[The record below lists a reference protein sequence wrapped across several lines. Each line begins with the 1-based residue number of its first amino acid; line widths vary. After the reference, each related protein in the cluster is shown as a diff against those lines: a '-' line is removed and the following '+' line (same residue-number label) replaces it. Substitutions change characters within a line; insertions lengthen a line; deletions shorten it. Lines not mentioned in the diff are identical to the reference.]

1 MADGVLHLS
10 SLVGSPLLDSA
21 NERVGRVD
29 DVVARLDDGD
39 ALPLVVGLR
48 ALIGGRNLFVPARN
62 IAQLDGDGARLST
75 TKVNL
80 AQFERRPNE
89 IVLRGDV
96 LGHSVINV
104 NTARLV
110 TAGEVE
116 LVCEEGTWRVAGIDT
131 SFGARVRRH
140 LPRALRGGGAAADE
154 EESFVAWT
162 ELEPFVGHVPTA
174 RLRLRHRRIA
184 HLHPSQIADLV
195 EAATHDE
202 GEEILAAVG
211 QDKELEADVFEEL
224 DDEHQLEFLN
234 ERSDREVASVLG
246 RMASDD
252 AADLLLEIKQER
264 RVPVLELLPA
274 TKQRKIRKLLGYNPS
289 TAGGVMSPD
298 FVSVPA
304 AGTAA
309 DAIAAARKL
318 DLPPEA
324 LHTILLTERGGALAG
339 LVSAGVVLAAD
350 PQTPLLELA
359 VTSPPAVGADA
370 DVPEVAR
377 LMTDY
382 NLVSLPVV
390 DDDERPLGIV
400 SVDDIL
406 ELMLPEDWRR
416 RYGLARE

>member
-10 SLVGSPLLDSA
+10 SLVGSPLLDGSGD
-21 NERVGRVD
+21 RLGRVD
-29 DVVARLDDGD
+29 DVIARLGDGEQ
-39 ALPLVVGLR
+39 LPLVVGLR
-48 ALIGGRNLFVPARN
+48 AVVGGRGLFVPIRN
-62 IAQLDGDGARLST
+62 VERLESAAAHLST

-89 IVLRGDV
+89 LLLRGDV
-96 LGHSVINV
+96 LGRSVINV

-116 LVCEEGTWRVAGIDT
+116 LRCVDDVWRVAGIDT

-140 LPRALRGGGAAADE
+140 LPHPLRRAGSEAAFMPWDQI
-154 EESFVAWT
+154 
-162 ELEPFVGHVPTA
+162 EPFVGHVPTA
-174 RLRLRHRRIA
+174 RLRLRHRRLA

-195 EAATHDE
+195 EAASHDE

-224 DDEHQLEFLN
+224 DDQHQLEFLD
-234 ERSDREVASVLG
+234 ERSDREVAQVLG

-252 AADLLLEIKQER
+252 AADLLLELPQER
-264 RVPVLELLPA
+264 RVPVLEKLPA
-274 TKQRKIRKLLGYNPS
+274 AKQRKIRQLLGYNPS

-304 AGTAA
+304 TGSAA
-309 DAIAAARKL
+309 DAIAAARKR

-324 LHTILLTERGGALAG
+324 LHTILLTDATGALAG

-350 PQTPLLELA
+350 PLAPLEELG
-359 VTSPPAVGADA
+359 VSGPPSVGPEAE
-370 DVPEVAR
+370 VPEVAR

-390 DDDERPLGIV
+390 DADLHPIGIV
-400 SVDDIL
+400 SVDDVL

>member
-1 MADGVLHLS
+1 
-10 SLVGSPLLDSA
+10 
-21 NERVGRVD
+21 
-29 DVVARLDDGD
+29 
-39 ALPLVVGLR
+39 
-48 ALIGGRNLFVPARN
+48 
-62 IAQLDGDGARLST
+62 
-75 TKVNL
+75 
-80 AQFERRPNE
+80 
-89 IVLRGDV
+89 
-96 LGHSVINV
+96 
-104 NTARLV
+104 V
-110 TAGEVE
+110 TAGDVE
-116 LVCEEGTWRVAGIDT
+116 LTDENGAWRVAGIDT
-131 SFGARVRRH
+131 SFRARLRRR
-140 LPRALRGGGAAADE
+140 LPRALWGSADAGNA
-154 EESFVAWT
+154 FVPWDQ
-162 ELEPFVGHVPTA
+162 LEPFVGHVPTA

-184 HLHPSQIADLV
+184 SLHPSQIADLV
-195 EAATHDE
+195 EAASHDE

-224 DDEHQLEFLN
+224 DDAHQLEFLN
-234 ERSDREVASVLG
+234 DRSDREVASVLA

-298 FVSVPA
+298 FFAVA
-304 AGTAA
+304 ARGTAA
-309 DAIAAARKL
+309 DAIASARRR

-324 LHTILLTERGGALAG
+324 LHTVLLTDREGTLCG
-339 LVSAGVVLAAD
+339 LVSAGVLLAAE

-359 VTSPPAVGADA
+359 VSSPPSVSAEAE
-370 DVPEVAR
+370 VPEVAR

-390 DDDERPLGIV
+390 DGDDRPIGIV

>member
-1 MADGVLHLS
+1 MPEGVLHLS
-10 SLVGSPLLDSA
+10 WLVGSPLLDSA
-21 NERVGRVD
+21 NERLGRVD
-29 DVVARLDDGD
+29 DVVARIEENDQ
-39 ALPLVVGLR
+39 LPPVIGLR
-48 ALIGGRNLFVPARN
+48 ALIGGRNLFVPGRN
-62 IAQLDGDGARLST
+62 IERLAADGARLST

-89 IVLRGDV
+89 LLLRADV

-104 NTARLV
+104 NTARLM

-116 LVCEEGTWRVAGIDT
+116 LICIEEAWRVAGIDT
-131 SFGARVRRH
+131 SLAARLRRH
-140 LPRALRGGGAAADE
+140 LPRALRGSRTSD
-154 EESFVAWT
+154 ESFVPWDQ
-162 ELEPFVGHVPTA
+162 LEPFVGHVPTA
-174 RLRLRHRRIA
+174 RLRLRSRRLA

-195 EAATHDE
+195 EAASHDE

-234 ERSDREVASVLG
+234 DRSDREVASVLA

-264 RVPVLELLPA
+264 RIPVLELLPA
-274 TKQRKIRKLLGYNPS
+274 AKQRKIRKLLGYNPS

-298 FVSVPA
+298 FVSVA
-304 AGTAA
+304 ASGTAA
-309 DAIAAARKL
+309 DAVATARKL
-318 DLPPEA
+318 ELPPEA
-324 LHTILLTERGGALAG
+324 LHTILLTDKDGMLCG
-339 LVSAGVVLAAD
+339 LVSAGVLLAAD
-350 PQTPLLELA
+350 PQTPLLELG
-359 VTSPPAVGADA
+359 VTSPPSVGPEA

-390 DDDERPLGIV
+390 DEEEQPIGIV

>member
-1 MADGVLHLS
+1 MPAGVLHLS

-21 NERVGRVD
+21 NERLGRVD
-29 DVVARLDDGD
+29 DVVVRLDESE
-39 ALPLVVGLR
+39 ARPPLVGLR
-48 ALIGGRNLFVPARN
+48 AIVGGRNLFVPVRN
-62 IAQLDGDGARLST
+62 IARLDADGAHLTT
-75 TKVNL
+75 TKLNL

-89 IVLRGDV
+89 LLLRGDV
-96 LGHSVINV
+96 LGRSVINV

-110 TAGEVE
+110 NAGEVE
-116 LVCEEGTWRVAGIDT
+116 LHDDEGTWRVAGIDA
-131 SFGARVRRH
+131 SLGARVRRR
-140 LPRALRGGGAAADE
+140 LPRAMRGAGGA
-154 EESFVAWT
+154 EESFVAWDQ
-162 ELEPFVGHVPTA
+162 LEPFVSHVPTA

-195 EAATHDE
+195 EAASHDE

-211 QDKELEADVFEEL
+211 YDKELEADVFEEL
-224 DDEHQLEFLN
+224 DDEHQLEFLDD
-234 ERSDREVASVLG
+234 RSDREVAAVLG

-252 AADLLLEIKQER
+252 AADLLLELKQER
-264 RVPVLELLPA
+264 RMPVLELLPA

-298 FVSVPA
+298 FVAVSA
-304 AGTAA
+304 SASAA
-309 DAIAAARKL
+309 DATAAARKR

-324 LHTILLTERGGALAG
+324 LHILLLTDKAG
-339 LVSAGVVLAAD
+339 SLCGVVSAGVLLTAE
-350 PQTPLLELA
+350 PTTPLLELA
-359 VTSPPAVGADA
+359 VTSPPSVNAEAE
-370 DVPEVAR
+370 VPEVAR

-390 DDDERPLGIV
+390 DADDRPIGIV

>member
-1 MADGVLHLS
+1 MPDGVLHLS

-21 NERVGRVD
+21 NERLGRVD
-29 DVVARLDDGD
+29 DVVVRLDESE
-39 ALPLVVGLR
+39 ALPALVGLR
-48 ALIGGRNLFVPARN
+48 AIVGGRNLFVPVRN
-62 IAQLDGDGARLST
+62 IERLEAGGAHLTT
-75 TKVNL
+75 TKLNL

-89 IVLRGDV
+89 VLLRADV
-96 LGHSVINV
+96 LGHSMINV

-116 LVCEEGTWRVAGIDT
+116 LVREEATWRVAGIDT
-131 SFGARVRRH
+131 SLGARVRRH
-140 LPRALRGGGAAADE
+140 LPRALRGSEGGED
-154 EESFVAWT
+154 SFVAWDQ
-162 ELEPFVGHVPTA
+162 LEPFVGHVPTA

-195 EAATHDE
+195 EAASHDE

-224 DDEHQLEFLN
+224 DDEHQLEFLDD
-234 ERSDREVASVLG
+234 RSDREVASVLA

-252 AADLLLEIKQER
+252 AADLLLELPQER
-264 RVPVLELLPA
+264 RMPVLELLPQA
-274 TKQRKIRKLLGYNPS
+274 KQRKIRKLLGYNPS
-289 TAGGVMSPD
+289 TAGGVMSLD
-298 FVSVPA
+298 FISVSGH
-304 AGTAA
+304 GTAA
-309 DAIAAARKL
+309 DAIAAARKR

-324 LHTILLTERGGALAG
+324 LHTILLTERGGALCG
-339 LVSAGVVLAAD
+339 LVSAGVLLAAD
-350 PQTPLLELA
+350 PKTPLLELA
-359 VTSPPAVGADA
+359 VTSPPSVSAEAE
-370 DVPEVAR
+370 VPEVAR

-382 NLVSLPVV
+382 NLVSLPVLDA
-390 DDDERPLGIV
+390 DDRPIGIV

>member
-1 MADGVLHLS
+1 MPEGVLHLS

-21 NERVGRVD
+21 NERLGRVD
-29 DVVARLDDGD
+29 DVVARIEESDQ
-39 ALPLVVGLR
+39 LPPVIGLR
-48 ALIGGRNLFVPARN
+48 ALIGGRNLFVPGRN
-62 IAQLDGDGARLST
+62 IERLAADGARLST

-89 IVLRGDV
+89 LLLRADV
-96 LGHSVINV
+96 LGHSMINV

-116 LVCEEGTWRVAGIDT
+116 LICVEEAWRVAGIDT
-131 SFGARVRRH
+131 SLAARLRRR
-140 LPRALRGGGAAADE
+140 LPRALRGSRTS
-154 EESFVAWT
+154 EESFVPWDQ
-162 ELEPFVGHVPTA
+162 LEPFVGHVPTA
-174 RLRLRHRRIA
+174 RLRLRHRRLA

-195 EAATHDE
+195 EAASHDE

-234 ERSDREVASVLG
+234 DRSDREVASVLA

-264 RVPVLELLPA
+264 RIPVLELLPA
-274 TKQRKIRKLLGYNPS
+274 AKQRKIRKLLGYNPS

-298 FVSVPA
+298 FVSVA
-304 AGTAA
+304 GSGTAA
-309 DAIAAARKL
+309 DAVAAARKL
-318 DLPPEA
+318 DFPPEA
-324 LHTILLTERGGALAG
+324 LHTILLTDKDGTLCG
-339 LVSAGVVLAAD
+339 LVSAGVLVAAD
-350 PQTPLLELA
+350 PRTPLLELG
-359 VTSPPAVGADA
+359 VTSPPSVGPEA

-382 NLVSLPVV
+382 NLVSLPVL
-390 DDDERPLGIV
+390 DEEERPIGIV

>member
-1 MADGVLHLS
+1 MRI
-10 SLVGSPLLDSA
+10 GSPLLDGSGD
-21 NERVGRVD
+21 RLGRVD
-29 DVVARLDDGD
+29 DVIARLGDGD
-39 ALPLVVGLR
+39 SLPLVVGVR
-48 ALIGGRNLFVPARN
+48 AVVGGRTLFVPARN
-62 IAQLDGDGARLST
+62 VAQLEGGGAHLST

-89 IVLRGDV
+89 LLLRGDV
-96 LGHSVINV
+96 LGRSIINV

-110 TAGEVE
+110 AAGDVE
-116 LVCEEGTWRVAGIDT
+116 LRCIEDVWRVAGIDT
-131 SFGARVRRH
+131 SFAARARRH
-140 LPRALRGGGAAADE
+140 LPRALRRGEGSDS
-154 EESFVAWT
+154 SFVPWDQI
-162 ELEPFVGHVPTA
+162 EPFVGHVPTA
-174 RLRLRHRRIA
+174 RLRLRHRRLA

-195 EAATHDE
+195 EAASHDE
-202 GEEILAAVG
+202 GEEILAAVS

-224 DDEHQLEFLN
+224 DDQHQLEFLD
-234 ERSDREVASVLG
+234 ERSDREVAQVLG

-252 AADLLLEIKQER
+252 AADLLLELPQER
-264 RVPVLELLPA
+264 RVPVLENLPA
-274 TKQRKIRKLLGYNPS
+274 AKQRKIRKLLGYNPS

-298 FVSVPA
+298 FVSVPV
-304 AGTAA
+304 TASVA
-309 DAIAAARKL
+309 DAIESARKR

-324 LHTILLTERGGALAG
+324 LHTILLTDRSGALAG

-350 PQTPLLELA
+350 PQVPLAELA
-359 VTSPPAVGADA
+359 VSSPPSVGPEAE
-370 DVPEVAR
+370 VPEVAR

-390 DDDERPLGIV
+390 DSDDHPIGIV

>member
-1 MADGVLHLS
+1 MADDVLHLS

-21 NERVGRVD
+21 NERLGRID
-29 DVVARLDDGD
+29 DVIARLDDGE

-48 ALIGGRNLFVPARN
+48 AVVGGRRLFVPIRN
-62 IAQLDGDGARLST
+62 IERLEPDGAHLST

-80 AQFERRPNE
+80 AQFERRPTE
-89 IVLRGDV
+89 VLLRADV
-96 LGHSVINV
+96 LGRSVINV

-116 LVCEEGTWRVAGIDT
+116 LRCVEAAWRVAGIDA
-131 SFGARVRRH
+131 SFAARLRRR
-140 LPRALRGGGAAADE
+140 LPRALRRDGDASTAFVPWDE
-154 EESFVAWT
+154 I
-162 ELEPFVGHVPTA
+162 EPFVGHVPTA
-174 RLRLRHRRIA
+174 RLRLRPRRLA

-195 EAATHDE
+195 EAASHDE

-211 QDKELEADVFEEL
+211 QNKELEADVFEEL
-224 DDEHQLEFLN
+224 DDQHQLEFLD
-234 ERSDREVASVLG
+234 ERSDREVAQILS

-252 AADLLLEIKQER
+252 AADLLLELPQER
-264 RVPVLELLPA
+264 RIPVLEKLPA
-274 TKQRKIRKLLGYNPS
+274 AKQRKIRKLLGYNPS

-298 FVSVPA
+298 FLTVA
-304 AGTAA
+304 IACTAA
-309 DAIAAARKL
+309 DAFEAARKR

-324 LHTILLTERGGALAG
+324 LHTILLTDKAGGLVG
-339 LVSAGVVLAAD
+339 LVSAGIVLAAD
-350 PQTPLLELA
+350 PQAPLVELA
-359 VTSPPAVGADA
+359 VSSPPSVGPEAE
-370 DVPEVAR
+370 VPEVAR

-390 DDDERPLGIV
+390 DADERPIGIV

>member
-1 MADGVLHLS
+1 MPEGVLHLS

-21 NERVGRVD
+21 SERLGRVD

-39 ALPLVVGLR
+39 ALPLVIGLR
-48 ALIGGRNLFVPARN
+48 AVVGGRNLFVPGRN
-62 IAQLDGDGARLST
+62 IDRLEVAGAHLST

-89 IVLRGDV
+89 LLLRADV
-96 LGHSVINV
+96 LGRSVINV

-116 LVCEEGTWRVAGIDT
+116 LRCIDDVWRVAGIDT
-131 SFGARVRRH
+131 SLGARARRH
-140 LPRALRGGGAAADE
+140 LPRALRGGGGKE
-154 EESFVAWT
+154 TSFVAWDQI
-162 ELEPFVGHVPTA
+162 EPFVAHVPTA
-174 RLRLRHRRIA
+174 RLRLRHRRLA

-195 EAATHDE
+195 EAASHDE
-202 GEEILAAVG
+202 GEEIMAAVG

-224 DDEHQLEFLN
+224 NDEHQLEFLD
-234 ERSDREVASVLG
+234 ERSDREVAGVLA

-252 AADLLLEIKQER
+252 AADLLLEIRQER
-264 RVPVLELLPA
+264 RIPVLELLPA

-298 FVSVPA
+298 FVAVPVTA
-304 AGTAA
+304 TAGE
-309 DAIAAARKL
+309 AIAAARKR

-324 LHTILLTERGGALAG
+324 LHTLLLTDKSGALAG
-339 LVSAGVVLAAD
+339 LVSAGVVLSAD
-350 PQTPLLELA
+350 PQAPLSELG
-359 VTSPPAVGADA
+359 VSSPPSVGPEAE
-370 DVPEVAR
+370 VPEVAR

-390 DDDERPLGIV
+390 EADDRPIGIV

>member
-1 MADGVLHLS
+1 MPAGVLHLS

-21 NERVGRVD
+21 NERLGRVD
-29 DVVARLDDGD
+29 DVVARLGESD
-39 ALPLVVGLR
+39 ALPPVIGLR
-48 ALIGGRNLFVPARN
+48 ALVGGRNLFVPGRN
-62 IAQLDGDGARLST
+62 IEQLAADGARLST
-75 TKVNL
+75 TKLNL
-80 AQFERRPNE
+80 APFERRPNE
-89 IVLRGDV
+89 VLLRGDV

-116 LVCEEGTWRVAGIDT
+116 LVCEEATWRVAGIDT
-131 SFGARVRRH
+131 SFGARVRRR
-140 LPRALRGGGAAADE
+140 LPRALRSASADDA
-154 EESFVAWT
+154 SFVAWDQ
-162 ELEPFVGHVPTA
+162 LEPFVGHVPTA
-174 RLRLRHRRIA
+174 RLRLRHRRLA

-195 EAATHDE
+195 EAASHDE

-224 DDEHQLEFLN
+224 NDEHQLEFLN
-234 ERSDREVASVLG
+234 DRSDREVASVLA

-264 RVPVLELLPA
+264 RIPVLELLPA

-298 FVSVPA
+298 FVAVA
-304 AGTAA
+304 ASGTAA
-309 DAIAAARKL
+309 DATAAARKL

-324 LHTILLTERGGALAG
+324 LHTILLTDKDGTLCG
-339 LVSAGVVLAAD
+339 LISAGVLLAAD
-350 PQTPLLELA
+350 PQTPLLELG
-359 VTSPPAVGADA
+359 VTSPPSVGAEA
-370 DVPEVAR
+370 DVPEIAR
-377 LMTDY
+377 MMTDY

-390 DDDERPLGIV
+390 DGDDRPIGIV

>member
-1 MADGVLHLS
+1 MPEGVLHLS

-21 NERVGRVD
+21 NERLGRVD
-29 DVVARLDDGD
+29 DVVARIEESDQ
-39 ALPLVVGLR
+39 LPPVIGLR
-48 ALIGGRNLFVPARN
+48 ALIGGRNLFVPGRN
-62 IAQLDGDGARLST
+62 IERLAADGARLST

-89 IVLRGDV
+89 LLLRADV

-116 LVCEEGTWRVAGIDT
+116 LVCVEEVWRVAGIDT
-131 SFGARVRRH
+131 SLAARLRRH
-140 LPRALRGGGAAADE
+140 LPRALRSSRTSD
-154 EESFVAWT
+154 ESFVPWDQ
-162 ELEPFVGHVPTA
+162 LEPFVGHVPTA
-174 RLRLRHRRIA
+174 RLRLRHRRLA

-195 EAATHDE
+195 EAASHDE

-234 ERSDREVASVLG
+234 DRSDREVASVLA

-264 RVPVLELLPA
+264 RIPVLELLPA
-274 TKQRKIRKLLGYNPS
+274 AKQRKIRKLLGYNPS

-298 FVSVPA
+298 FVSVA
-304 AGTAA
+304 GSGTAA
-309 DAIAAARKL
+309 DAVAAARKL

-324 LHTILLTERGGALAG
+324 LHTILLTDKDGTLCG
-339 LVSAGVVLAAD
+339 LVSAGVLVAAD
-350 PQTPLLELA
+350 PRTPLLELG
-359 VTSPPAVGADA
+359 VTSPPSVGPEA

-382 NLVSLPVV
+382 NLVSLPVL
-390 DDDERPLGIV
+390 DEEERPIGIV